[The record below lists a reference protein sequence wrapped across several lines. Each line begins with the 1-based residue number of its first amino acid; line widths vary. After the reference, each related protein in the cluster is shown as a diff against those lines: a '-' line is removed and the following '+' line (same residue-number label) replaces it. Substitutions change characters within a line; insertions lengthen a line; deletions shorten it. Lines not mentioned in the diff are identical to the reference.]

1 LSNGSLFSGIGSEAK
16 KYVRHFARIGIL
28 EQESRQGWRIF
39 LITLEVLLMKSDQV
53 LKGADRAPHRSLF
66 KAMGYTDEE
75 LSRPLIAIVNSA
87 NEIIPGHIHLD
98 KIVEAVKAGVRMG
111 GGTPIEFGAIG
122 ICDGIAMGH
131 EGMRYSLASR
141 ELIADSTE
149 SMLRAHAFDGAVFV
163 PNCDKIVPGMLMAA
177 GRVNIPSIVIS
188 GGPML
193 AGTFHGEKAD
203 LNSVFEGVG
212 ALSAGKMSEADL
224 KEMEETACPGCGSCA
239 GMFTANTMNC
249 MTEVLGMGLPGN
261 GTIPAVDARRIRL
274 AKSAG
279 MQVMEL
285 VRQDIRPRDILTEA
299 AFTNAFTVDMAIG
312 GSTNTVLHLPAIAHE
327 VGIKLD
333 LEWVNQISRRTPHLA
348 HLRPGGSHHI
358 QELDEAG
365 GIPAVMAVLNQKGL
379 LSTAAMTVTAQ
390 NVAANIAQAK
400 VKRPDVIRSGE
411 TPYHQDGGLAVLWGS
426 LAPDGAVVKQA
437 AVAPEM
443 MRHQGTARVFDSE
456 EEATQ
461 AIMDQKIV
469 AGDII
474 VIRYEGPK
482 GGPGMREMLGPTSA
496 IAGMG
501 LDKEVALLT
510 DGRFSGASRG
520 ASIGHISPEAME
532 GGPIALVQ
540 EGDIINIDI
549 PGSRVDLLVDATELA
564 RRRAEWTRPEPR
576 VTSGYLNRY
585 SRLVTSANTG
595 AVLK

>member
-1 LSNGSLFSGIGSEAK
+1 
-16 KYVRHFARIGIL
+16 
-28 EQESRQGWRIF
+28 
-39 LITLEVLLMKSDQV
+39 MKSENVKTGFQ
-53 LKGADRAPHRSLF
+53 RAPHRSLF

-75 LSRPLIAIVNSA
+75 LARPLIAIANPA

-98 KIVEAVKAGVRMG
+98 TIVEAVKAGIRMA
-111 GGTPIEFGAIG
+111 GGTPIEFGVIG
-122 ICDGIAMGH
+122 VCDGIAMGH
-131 EGMRYSLASR
+131 EGMKYSLASR
-141 ELIADSTE
+141 ELIADSIE
-149 SMLRAHAFDGAVFV
+149 CMIKGHAFDGVVFV

-177 GRVNIPSIVIS
+177 GRINLPSIFVS

-193 AGTFHGEKAD
+193 AGRFKGERAD
-203 LNSVFEGVG
+203 LNTVFEGVG
-212 ALSAGKMSEADL
+212 AVSAGKMSEAEL
-224 KEMEETACPGCGSCA
+224 HELEETACPGCGSCS

-249 MTEVLGMGLPGN
+249 MTEVLGMGLSGN

-274 AKSAG
+274 AKQAG
-279 MQVMEL
+279 MKVLEL
-285 VRQDIRPRDILTEA
+285 VEQDLRPRQIMTEA

-327 VGIKLD
+327 VGIALD
-333 LEWVNQISRRTPHLA
+333 LNWVNEISRKTPHIA
-348 HLRPGGSHHI
+348 YLRPGGVHHI
-358 QELDEAG
+358 QDLDEAG
-365 GIPAVMAVLNQKGL
+365 GIAAVLAVLSSKGL
-379 LSTAAMTVTAQ
+379 IATEELTVTGKTVAQ
-390 NVAANIAQAK
+390 NIAGVT
-400 VKRPDVIRSGE
+400 VKRNDVIRSVE
-411 TPYHQDGGLAVLWGS
+411 APYHHEGGLAVLWGN

-443 MRHQGTARVFDSE
+443 MRHQGPARVFDG
-456 EEATQ
+456 EEA
-461 AIMDQKIV
+461 AIAAILEGKIR
-469 AGDII
+469 AGDVI

-532 GGPIALVQ
+532 GGPISLVR
-540 EGDIINIDI
+540 EGDRIQIDI
-549 PGSRVDLLVDATELA
+549 PGNRIDVLVDEAELQK
-564 RRRAEWTRPEPR
+564 RRDTWSAPEPK
-576 VTSGYLNRY
+576 VKTGYLSRY